1 MNIKTTLLATAL
13 VSLTFL
19 FSCTNETEDNL
30 NTTTDC
36 SMSDLAVELNTST
49 LATCTV
55 GGSITVTGSG
65 GEGSIEYSIDGNSFG
80 SSATFS
86 DLSAGSYTITAK
98 DENGCTAE
106 TTITVEADANTI
118 AFEVEVVDSSCTND
132 TGSITITAAG
142 ASANV
147 EYSVDGTNFVSST
160 IFNNLA
166 PGEYD
171 VTVRDGGCTVNR
183 IVRVLSDVT
192 LMGNIM
198 PIVNTNCAITGCH
211 ADAVS
216 PRLTSNEAIINSAS
230 RIMAR
235 TTARTMPPSGRPDLS
250 DDDIAKIACW
260 VEDGAPN
267 N

>member
-30 NTTTDC
+30 NSTTDC
-36 SMSDLAVELNTST
+36 STSDLAVELNTST
-49 LATCTV
+49 LASCTV

-65 GEGSIEYSIDGNSFG
+65 GEGSIVYSIDGNNFG

-86 DLSAGSYTITAK
+86 DLSAGSYTVTAR
-98 DENGCTAE
+98 DENGCTAVAA
-106 TTITVEADANTI
+106 ITVEADANTI
-118 AFEVEVVDSSCTND
+118 AFEVAVVGSSCTND
-132 TGSITITAAG
+132 TGSNTVTASG
-142 ASANV
+142 ASGNV
-147 EYSVDGTNFVSST
+147 EYSIDGSTIVSSAV
-160 IFNNLA
+160 FNDLA

-183 IVRVLSDVT
+183 NVRVLSDVT
-192 LMGNIM
+192 LMGDIM

-216 PRLTSNEAIINSAS
+216 PRMTSSEAIINAAN

-250 DDDIAKIACW
+250 NDEIAKIACW